1 MLREIRLQHLG
12 VIEGAEV
19 NLGPGLTVL
28 TGETGAGKTMLVTA
42 LGLVLG
48 AKADA
53 GVVRDDAP
61 TAYVEA
67 SFDEVG
73 AGLPEELAESLGIEG
88 PALVLG
94 RSISREGRSRAFVD
108 GRTSPVAALGQLGE
122 QLVAVHGQADQ
133 WRLRS
138 AREHREVID
147 AAAGPR
153 VWDALAAYRSSHASY
168 VEARD
173 EAAAL
178 RAARTERLTELDAL
192 RYGLEQVDETAP
204 ATGED
209 VDLRL
214 EIDRLGNAD
223 ALRRAAASGRRAL
236 AGDDDDPDDGRWSAS
251 ALLGQARSAL
261 SSGADH
267 DPVLKGLADRLA
279 ELGYL
284 VDDVS
289 ADLAAYL
296 AGLDDDP
303 VRLAAAQDR
312 LAALHALARRYGPS
326 VDEVIAWA
334 DGARARVLELDR
346 VDDRLAELERA
357 AAAAFDE
364 LGDLAAALSAARRDA
379 GDRFAAAVSAELAHL
394 AMGSARVLVELT
406 RQGDENGLVLP
417 GEPGRW
423 RFTRDGVDEVD
434 IRLEAGSGAM
444 ARSVT
449 KGASGGELS
458 RVMLAL
464 ELVSAS
470 TSGRTVPT
478 MVFDE
483 VDAGVGGK
491 AALDVATRLAALARH
506 TQVVVVTHLAQ
517 VAAFADTHLVVE
529 KNDDGTVVASTVRVV
544 SEEARLDELARMMSG
559 AVSEVSRRHAAELLQ
574 VAARRAA
581 H

>member
-12 VIEGAEV
+12 VIEGAEICV
-19 NLGPGLTVL
+19 GPGLTVL

-48 AKADA
+48 SRADA
-53 GVVRDDAP
+53 AVIRDGAP

-67 SFDEVG
+67 CFDGVD
-73 AGLPEELAESLGIEG
+73 ATLPGELAEGLGIDGSE
-88 PALVLG
+88 LVLG

-108 GRTSPVAALGQLGE
+108 GRTAPATALGQLGE

-138 AREHREVID
+138 AREHREVLD
-147 AAAGPR
+147 AAAGPQLR
-153 VWDALAAYRSSHASY
+153 DALAAYRRSY
-168 VEARD
+168 AGYVAARD

-178 RAARTERLTELDAL
+178 HTARTERLTELDAL
-192 RYGLEQVDETAP
+192 RYGLDQVDATAP
-204 ATGED
+204 TAGED
-209 VDLRL
+209 VALRL
-214 EIDRLGNAD
+214 EIDRLGHAD
-223 ALRRAAASGRRAL
+223 ALRRAAAAGHQAL
-236 AGDDDDPDDGRWSAS
+236 AGDDDPEPGRWSAS
-251 ALLGQARSAL
+251 ALLGQARVAL

-267 DPVLKGLADRLA
+267 DPVLKGIGDRLA

-289 ADLAAYL
+289 ADLATYL
-296 AGLDDDP
+296 HGLDDDP
-303 VRLAAAQDR
+303 VRLASAQDR

-326 VDEVIAWA
+326 VDDVIAWA

-364 LGDLAAALSAARRDA
+364 LGDLAAALSAARREA

-406 RQGDENGLVLP
+406 RQPDENGLVLP
-417 GEPGRW
+417 CEPGRW

-434 IRLEAGSGAM
+434 IQLEAGSGAL

-458 RVMLAL
+458 RVMLAI

-491 AALDVATRLAALARH
+491 AAVDVAARLAALARH

-544 SEEARLDELARMMSG
+544 TEEARLDELARMMSG
-559 AVSEVSRRHAAELLQ
+559 AVSELSRRHAAELLQ
-574 VAARRAA
+574 VAARRAG